1 MKKEKREKKEI
12 KKKMRKINYDSLP
25 RRLGVRMELVSQ
37 FVKLVWRTAREKAR
51 GRKKL

>member
-1 MKKEKREKKEI
+1 MKKEKREKK
-12 KKKMRKINYDSLP
+12 KKEKNEKINYDSLP

-37 FVKLVWRTAREKAR
+37 FVKLFWRTAREKAR

>member
-1 MKKEKREKKEI
+1 
-12 KKKMRKINYDSLP
+12 MRKINYHSLP